1 MKTSQAP
8 KAKYPLSA
16 LCPSSWLCRRS
27 KAQLEI
33 EAIQAKLKT
42 MEDEKSEAKA
52 KAKQILPT
60 SLKRKLDEA
69 TH

>member
-1 MKTSQAP
+1 MRLPRSVAVLANTRR
-8 KAKYPLSA
+8 
-16 LCPSSWLCRRS
+16 CCRRS

-42 MEDEKSEAKA
+42 MEDEKAEAKA
-52 KAKQILPT
+52 KTQKIMPT

-69 TH
+69 SHC